1 MRAPLRGSGSD
12 AFLPTMVRHN
22 GYATCANV
30 HISLASRD
38 KFLRALYSYAA
49 RHVACLNGRCD
60 GRGEVRYECRI
71 RTAMESMMLRFWLH
85 SLLVTPCLVSLL
97 VAPPASAADPPA
109 RSPSSPVTV
118 MDNQGRVLK
127 TLKDPPTKEAL
138 AAKAAE
144 EERERDKAKVDAEQA
159 RKDRILLDS
168 YTTEGEIDLARNRAS
183 HAIEQQ
189 MEIARSYT
197 ASLAKR
203 QAELQKQK
211 SELGAKGLPPAEE
224 QELGR
229 LKAEIEAQNASVMQ
243 KKQDLERIVA
253 RYAADK
259 RRWQEIGEKERLARP
274 AATGAAPTK

>member
-1 MRAPLRGSGSD
+1 
-12 AFLPTMVRHN
+12 
-22 GYATCANV
+22 
-30 HISLASRD
+30 
-38 KFLRALYSYAA
+38 
-49 RHVACLNGRCD
+49 
-60 GRGEVRYECRI
+60 
-71 RTAMESMMLRFWLH
+71 
-85 SLLVTPCLVSLL
+85 
-97 VAPPASAADPPA
+97 
-109 RSPSSPVTV
+109 

-127 TLKDPPTKEAL
+127 TLQDPPSKEAL

-144 EERERDKAKVDAEQA
+144 EERQRDKAKVDQEQA

-197 ASLAKR
+197 TSLAKR
-203 QAELQKQK
+203 HAELQKRK
-211 SELGAKGLPPAEE
+211 AELGAKGLPPADE

-229 LKAEIEAQNASVMQ
+229 LQAEIEVQNASLVQ

>member
-1 MRAPLRGSGSD
+1 M
-12 AFLPTMVRHN
+12 F
-22 GYATCANV
+22 
-30 HISLASRD
+30 
-38 KFLRALYSYAA
+38 
-49 RHVACLNGRCD
+49 
-60 GRGEVRYECRI
+60 
-71 RTAMESMMLRFWLH
+71 RFWLR

-97 VAPPASAADPPA
+97 VATPARAADPPAA

-127 TLKDPPTKEAL
+127 TLQDPPSKEAL

-144 EERERDKAKVDAEQA
+144 EERQRDKAKTDAEQA

-168 YTTEGEIDLARNRAS
+168 YTTEAEIDLARNRAS

-211 SELGAKGLPPAEE
+211 AELGAKGLPPADE

-229 LKAEIEAQNASVMQ
+229 LQAEIEVQNASLVQ

-259 RRWQEIGEKERLARP
+259 RRWQEIGEKQRLARP
-274 AATGAAPTK
+274 GATGAAPTK

>member
-1 MRAPLRGSGSD
+1 M
-12 AFLPTMVRHN
+12 F
-22 GYATCANV
+22 
-30 HISLASRD
+30 
-38 KFLRALYSYAA
+38 
-49 RHVACLNGRCD
+49 
-60 GRGEVRYECRI
+60 
-71 RTAMESMMLRFWLH
+71 RFWLR
-85 SLLVTPCLVSLL
+85 SLLVTPCLASLL
-97 VAPPASAADPPA
+97 VATPASAADPPA

-127 TLKDPPTKEAL
+127 TLQDPPSKEAL

-144 EERERDKAKVDAEQA
+144 EERQRDKAKTDAEQA

-168 YTTEGEIDLARNRAS
+168 YTTEAEIDLARNRAS

-211 SELGAKGLPPAEE
+211 VELGAKGLPPADE

-229 LKAEIEAQNASVMQ
+229 LQAEIEVQNASLVQ

-259 RRWQEIGEKERLARP
+259 RRWQEIGEKQRLARP
-274 AATGAAPTK
+274 GATGAAPTK

>member
-1 MRAPLRGSGSD
+1 
-12 AFLPTMVRHN
+12 
-22 GYATCANV
+22 
-30 HISLASRD
+30 
-38 KFLRALYSYAA
+38 
-49 RHVACLNGRCD
+49 
-60 GRGEVRYECRI
+60 
-71 RTAMESMMLRFWLH
+71 MEPMMFRFWLR

-97 VAPPASAADPPA
+97 VATPASAADPPA

-127 TLKDPPTKEAL
+127 TLQDPPSKEAL

-144 EERERDKAKVDAEQA
+144 EERQRDKAKVDAEQA

-168 YTTEGEIDLARNRAS
+168 YTTEAEIDLARNRAS

-189 MEIARSYT
+189 MEIARNYT

-203 QAELQKQK
+203 QADLQKRK
-211 SELGAKGLPPAEE
+211 AESGAKGLPPGDV

-229 LKAEIEAQNASVMQ
+229 LQAEIDAQNASLVQ

>member
-1 MRAPLRGSGSD
+1 
-12 AFLPTMVRHN
+12 
-22 GYATCANV
+22 
-30 HISLASRD
+30 
-38 KFLRALYSYAA
+38 
-49 RHVACLNGRCD
+49 
-60 GRGEVRYECRI
+60 
-71 RTAMESMMLRFWLH
+71 MLRFWLH
-85 SLLVTPCLVSLL
+85 SLLVTPCLASLL
-97 VAPPASAADPPA
+97 VAQPARAADPPA
-109 RSPSSPVTV
+109 RNLGSSVVV

-127 TLKDPPTKEAL
+127 TLQAPPSKDEL

-144 EERERDKAKVDAEQA
+144 EERQRDKAKADAEQA

-168 YTTEGEIDLARNRAS
+168 YTTEAEIDLARNRAS
-183 HAIEQQ
+183 QAIEQQ

-211 SELGAKGLPPAEE
+211 AELGAKGLPPADE

-229 LKAEIEAQNASVMQ
+229 LQAEIEVQNASLVQ

-259 RRWQEIGEKERLARP
+259 RRWQEIGDKQRLARP

>member
-1 MRAPLRGSGSD
+1 M
-12 AFLPTMVRHN
+12 F
-22 GYATCANV
+22 
-30 HISLASRD
+30 
-38 KFLRALYSYAA
+38 
-49 RHVACLNGRCD
+49 
-60 GRGEVRYECRI
+60 
-71 RTAMESMMLRFWLH
+71 RFWWR

-97 VAPPASAADPPA
+97 VATPARAADPPAA

-127 TLKDPPTKEAL
+127 TLQDPPSKEAL

-144 EERERDKAKVDAEQA
+144 EERQRDKAKTDAEQA

-168 YTTEGEIDLARNRAS
+168 YTTEAEIDLARNRAS

-211 SELGAKGLPPAEE
+211 AELGAKGLPPADE

-229 LKAEIEAQNASVMQ
+229 LQAEIEVQNASLVQ

-259 RRWQEIGEKERLARP
+259 RRWQEIGEKQRLARP
-274 AATGAAPTK
+274 GATGAAPTK